1 MRLGGT
7 PRRKARGSS
16 ETRGD
21 SDATDNG
28 ETRCGGVGLV
38 LLVGVLLLG
47 IPAVGSGQGS
57 VAGDRAALEALYDA
71 TDGANWVSNDNWK
84 TDEPLDQWHGVT
96 TDSDGHVT
104 RLELG
109 DNKLSGTIP
118 AQLGNLTSLEYLWF
132 NNNEL
137 SGAIPSQLGNLTS
150 LETLV
155 LNKNRLNGMIP
166 SQLGN
171 LTSLEILALWG
182 NELSGAIPSQLGNL
196 TSWNT
201 WCSATTS

>member
-1 MRLGGT
+1 MRRITARLGAAALGWYW
-7 PRRKARGSS
+7 
-16 ETRGD
+16 
-21 SDATDNG
+21 
-28 ETRCGGVGLV
+28 
-38 LLVGVLLLG
+38 LVGVLLLG

-118 AQLGNLTSLEYLWF
+118 AQLGNLT
-132 NNNEL
+132 
-137 SGAIPSQLGNLTS
+137 IPSQLGNLTS

-155 LNKNRLNGMIP
+155 LNRNRLNGMIP

-196 TSWNT
+196 TSLEHLVLGNNEL
-201 WCSATTS
+201 SGAIPSQLGNLTSPGPRRQRV